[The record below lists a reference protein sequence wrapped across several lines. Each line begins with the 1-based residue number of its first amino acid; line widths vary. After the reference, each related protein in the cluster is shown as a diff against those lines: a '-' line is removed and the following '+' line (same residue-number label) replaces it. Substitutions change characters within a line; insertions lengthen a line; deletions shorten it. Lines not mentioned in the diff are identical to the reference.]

1 MKGITWQRDSHSLF
15 DYESRNV
22 VKRNIRITLDGQIM
36 RNLNDIEYVAE
47 GSKVIEKLTQDQS
60 LVILKKI

>member
-22 VKRNIRITLDGQIM
+22 VKRNVKITTCGNVT
-36 RNLNDIEYVAE
+36 RNLNDIEYRGE
-47 GSKVIEKLTQDQS
+47 NMRDPERLTQDQQ
-60 LVILKKI
+60 LIILTKV